1 MKNQAN
7 TPPTRDNRYDYLDNL
22 KWLLTILV
30 ILHHAAAVAGLDP
43 TGFNLAPVALQYQWQ
58 YKTLIKFQ
66 GDNQSYFMGLFF
78 FLSALF
84 VVPSFHKKGYS
95 KFISDKF
102 KRLGIPTLIFPFI
115 ILPFISYSSA
125 IDNIKKFLATG
136 NINLGVTWFCWTLIV
151 FNLIWLFVTFLF
163 NDNKSPKEPKQIPK
177 MRKITLFASI
187 LVPIS
192 YAALGLENILGENFF
207 GLHLIKYFPMY
218 IVMFYFGIKTYE
230 NKWLEQIEL
239 KHAFY
244 GIIIWYLSRNFL
256 SPIFNGY
263 GINYDM
269 ASNSFSSI
277 GMTMFLVYIFKQLFN
292 HTTKFTI
299 IMSRTAFAAYVW
311 QVLILYLVA
320 KYLHPF
326 ITEMPLVNFVIIGIP
341 SVILSFGM
349 GYIICKLPLM
359 KNIF

>member
-1 MKNQAN
+1 
-7 TPPTRDNRYDYLDNL
+7 
-22 KWLLTILV
+22 
-30 ILHHAAAVAGLDP
+30 
-43 TGFNLAPVALQYQWQ
+43 
-58 YKTLIKFQ
+58 
-66 GDNQSYFMGLFF
+66 
-78 FLSALF
+78 
-84 VVPSFHKKGYS
+84 
-95 KFISDKF
+95 
-102 KRLGIPTLIFPFI
+102 
-115 ILPFISYSSA
+115 
-125 IDNIKKFLATG
+125 
-136 NINLGVTWFCWTLIV
+136 
-151 FNLIWLFVTFLF
+151 
-163 NDNKSPKEPKQIPK
+163 
-177 MRKITLFASI
+177 
-187 LVPIS
+187 
-192 YAALGLENILGENFF
+192 
-207 GLHLIKYFPMY
+207 
-218 IVMFYFGIKTYE
+218 MFYFGIKTYE

-263 GINYDM
+263 GMNYDM

-292 HTTKFTI
+292 HNTKFTI